1 MVLERI
7 RIHTALEMS
16 CDRSVLL
23 PLITRTLSPMCPAL
37 PKEGHGRRELS
48 ACIAEGEKGCGSS
61 EREYEEDDEQER
73 HETLRSTY

>member
-1 MVLERI
+1 
-7 RIHTALEMS
+7 
-16 CDRSVLL
+16 
-23 PLITRTLSPMCPAL
+23 MCPAL

-61 EREYEEDDEQER
+61 EREYEEDNEEER